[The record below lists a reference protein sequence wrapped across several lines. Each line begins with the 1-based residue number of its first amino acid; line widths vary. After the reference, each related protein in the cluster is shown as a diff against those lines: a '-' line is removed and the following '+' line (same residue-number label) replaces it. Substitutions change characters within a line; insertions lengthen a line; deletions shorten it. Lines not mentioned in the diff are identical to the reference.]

1 MPQSAP
7 ASLRP
12 RRTLAGRAAYAVV
25 RSHRAFLRKI
35 SEWPVAALK
44 LPTEPRAGDNLLARA
59 DIRETTTT
67 ILLMIPAVTTCVLTY
82 SGAIDSMSESGATT
96 MKKGEAA
103 LFATTIGVFSFL
115 GSYKAF
121 GLIDRLHGRFLGLGA
136 GAALLFTTA
145 ICAVDA
151 PLNLLAL
158 GGDSAS
164 QMSLADTATHYAGQ
178 RSDIFARAA
187 AIRQILPGIR
197 AQAERF
203 KAQQAHE
210 FKTGALSGGKPGPG
224 KVENAFGQVG
234 KLLGDL
240 ADELQKGLTEAE
252 HLQAQLTIE
261 LGAMKAQVY
270 VQAPMR
276 ARIEAVSRSGDK
288 LDDIL
293 SRLKQYDYSA
303 SVRVTLKS
311 LETIFPAPTA
321 AKNAFEVRQ
330 NDAVAQV
337 AAMAKP
343 VAAALSEGLAGLSSS
358 VAGQTINPPR
368 PLRAH
373 QAIWVYWRSLIPQV
387 VAATLTSFA
396 PLLLL
401 LMLLAA
407 RREAEHLNR
416 KQGDAT

>member
-1 MPQSAP
+1 MPQPAP
-7 ASLRP
+7 THTRP

-25 RSHRAFLRKI
+25 RSHRSLLRKLGARA
-35 SEWPVAALK
+35 VAPAPLAT
-44 LPTEPRAGDNLLARA
+44 LRPGDDLIARA
-59 DIRETTTT
+59 DIREHVVT
-67 ILLMIPAVTTCVLTY
+67 ILLMIPAATTIVLTY
-82 SGAIDSMSESGATT
+82 SGAIDGMSESGDSLI
-96 MKKGEAA
+96 KKGEAA

-115 GSYKAF
+115 GSYLAF
-121 GLIDRLHGRFLGLGA
+121 GLVDRLRGRFLGLGA
-136 GAALLFTTA
+136 TAALLFTTA

-151 PLNLLAL
+151 PLNLTAL
-158 GGDSAS
+158 GGDMAS
-164 QMSLADTATHYAGQ
+164 QMSLSDTASFYARQ
-178 RSDIFARAA
+178 RSEVFARAA

-197 AQAERF
+197 AQSDRF
-203 KAQQAHE
+203 MAAHAHE
-210 FKTGALSGGKPGPG
+210 LKTGALSGKPGPG
-224 KVENAFGQVG
+224 KVENAFFQIG

-240 ADELQKGLTEAE
+240 ANELQKGLTEADQ
-252 HLQAQLTIE
+252 LQGQLTGE

-276 ARIEAVSRSGDK
+276 ARIEAVSKLGDK
-288 LDDIL
+288 LDDLL
-293 SRLKQYDYSA
+293 SRLDQYDYSA

-330 NDAVAQV
+330 NEAVAQV

-343 VAAALSEGLAGLSSS
+343 VAAALSDGLASLGKAASGT
-358 VAGQTINPPR
+358 AANPPR

-373 QAIWVYWRSLIPQV
+373 EAIWVYWRSLIPQV

-401 LMLLAA
+401 VMLLAA
-407 RREAEHLNR
+407 RRQADHLNR
-416 KQGDAT
+416 KQGGLT